1 MAKKK
6 KTTSPS
12 NSALITIQKMAN
24 QTQKDLQKMVNDS
37 NKLQMKF
44 NKEEAQTARD
54 WQTQMSKTSHQMEVE
69 DLKKAGLNPILSA
82 NSGGAQSYTTSSAST
97 QNDSGASALASLQ
110 SSQLGAIGNMESSRI
125 SAAAQLKAAQR
136 QARAMEYA
144 ARQSAMAQQYSAEMS
159 YKSTQLRTQT
169 EADIAAKNRAN
180 QRWIVKNQNA
190 NSWSGFLDKQLRTL
204 GFDKQLKKMARN
216 DFGIDGR
223 KILTKTIKGKP
234 TMFSNT
240 GKITSKNFKLSGQGV
255 DYVDQVL
262 RDYGFAK
269 SPRNRNLYV
278 KAVVFRDK
286 SAFKSLFTS
295 LRTAPG
301 YR

>member
-1 MAKKK
+1 MAKK
-6 KTTSPS
+6 KTTSTSS

-37 NKLQMKF
+37 NKLQMEY
-44 NKEEAQTARD
+44 NKSEAKAARD

-69 DLKKAGLNPILSA
+69 DLKKAGLNPVLSA

-136 QARAMEYA
+136 QAKAMEYS

-159 YKSTQLRTQT
+159 YKSTQLRAKTD
-169 EADIAAKNRAN
+169 ADIAAKNRAN
-180 QRWIVKNQNA
+180 QRWITKNQNA
-190 NSWSGFLDKQLRTL
+190 TSWSSFLDKQLRFL
-204 GFDKQLKKMARN
+204 GFDKQMKKMGKN
-216 DFGIDGR
+216 DFGIEGR
-223 KILTKTIKGKP
+223 KILTKVIKGKP
-234 TMFSNT
+234 DMFSNS
-240 GKITSKNFKLSGQGV
+240 GKITSSNFKLNSTGV
-255 DYVDQVL
+255 NYVNQVL
-262 RDYGFAK
+262 RDYGLAK
-269 SPRNRNLYV
+269 TNTNRKLYV

-286 SAFKSLFTS
+286 SSFKKLFSAPST
-295 LRTAPG
+295 RPG